1 MLAVAVANFSSL
13 VLATGASGTAP
24 GLFSSLRMVCRSE
37 IALLSWPMPVD
48 LVVSLSRRLSCAS
61 FGAFS
66 AATRV
71 ETMFLIS
78 RPEL

>member
-1 MLAVAVANFSSL
+1 MAVAVANFSSL
-13 VLATGASGTAP
+13 VLAERFWNSS

-37 IALLSWPMPVD
+37 IALLSWPMPVN
-48 LVVSLSRRLSCAS
+48 LAVVSLSRRLSCAS